1 MIILDAILFTIQNF
15 SFQYCCSRGTLID
28 YFNTVIIN
36 LRIRAFLR
44 IINLVTYDST
54 VKLKLLNDR
63 RLWFSSWWR
72 VVNSS
77 FYYIEIVFRNS
88 LPLIYSHLLILY
100 LFKGKI
106 EIVYPTMGIKTIFS
120 FNKTDLNKT
129 L

>member
-28 YFNTVIIN
+28 CFNTVIIN

-44 IINLVTYDST
+44 KINLVTYDST

-120 FNKTDLNKT
+120 LNKTDLNKT